1 MCIRDSTISGGV
13 TINDV
18 IWHIGQEDLPFGGVG
33 PSGIGNY
40 HGFDGFKTFS
50 HAKAIYRQ
58 FSADLL
64 APMMPPYSGKQF
76 ESTKEQTLK

>member
-1 MCIRDSTISGGV
+1 M
-13 TINDV
+13 

-40 HGFDGFKTFS
+40 HGFDGFKAFS

-64 APMMPPYSGKQF
+64 GPMMPHRIPGSNLNL
-76 ESTKEQTLK
+76 LKSKL

>member
-1 MCIRDSTISGGV
+1 MG
-13 TINDV
+13 
-18 IWHIGQEDLPFGGVG
+18 LM
-33 PSGIGNY
+33 
-40 HGFDGFKTFS
+40 GFKAFS

-64 APMMPPYSGKQF
+64 GPMMPPYSGKQF